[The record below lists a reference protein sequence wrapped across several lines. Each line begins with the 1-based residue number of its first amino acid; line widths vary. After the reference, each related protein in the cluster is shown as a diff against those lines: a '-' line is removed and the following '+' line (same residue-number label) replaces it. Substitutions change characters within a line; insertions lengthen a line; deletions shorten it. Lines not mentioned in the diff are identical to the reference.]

1 MKRRFRIAIFI
12 LFIVLS
18 MVLSCDSSLERMEEG
33 DVNYNIFPYLK
44 FTLSSDRTYFI
55 ASVVEGATLKKVY
68 IPGAYH
74 TKYGEMP
81 VKEFAGFED
90 IDDSVLLE
98 EVIMNEGIERI
109 REGALDKAENLKSV
123 RIEVSGEASR
133 WGFLPSLVKEGYIF
147 LGWKAGDSFVYSGM
161 EVEKGNEVAVPVW
174 ESIYHTEHS
183 YTEYKAKDEKYHV
196 LVCEWCGVEEEGTEE
211 EHVFVKTEEG
221 EKCIKCGY
229 ILPYS
234 GGGFN
239 VTILDK
245 TPMGHIEL
253 TTDNLSSKTFT
264 FIDDKTEFP
273 ALKLEWYVDERLV
286 KTIDLTSQSDYSF
299 TASTPYPMTYTIKC
313 RYSNAYAVGSSTLVV
328 SGGDST

>member
-1 MKRRFRIAIFI
+1 MKKIIPIIAIILI
-12 LFIVLS
+12 LFTI
-18 MVLSCDSSLERMEEG
+18 LSCDSSLQPMEEG
-33 DVNYNIFPYLK
+33 NVNYNIYPYLK
-44 FTLSSDRTYFI
+44 FTLSPDRTYYI
-55 ASVVEGATLKKVY
+55 ASVVEGAKLTTVSV
-68 IPGAYH
+68 PGFHH
-74 TKYGEMP
+74 TDYGAMP
-81 VKEFAGFED
+81 IKEFAGFED

-109 REGALDKAENLKSV
+109 RDGALDKAGNLKSV
-123 RIEVSGEASR
+123 TIEGSGEASR

-174 ESIYHTEHS
+174 ESVYHTDHN
-183 YTEYKAKDEKYHV
+183 YTEYKAKDDKYHV

-211 EHVFVKTEEG
+211 EHVFVETEEG

-229 ILPYS
+229 VIPYS

-239 VTILDK
+239 VTIIDK

-253 TTDNLSSKTFT
+253 TGDNISFKTFT

-273 ALKLEWYVDERLV
+273 VLKLEWYVDESLV
-286 KTIDLTSQSDYSF
+286 KTVDLTSQSNYSF
-299 TASTPYPMTYTIKC
+299 TANTPYPMTYTIKC